1 MKHTILFATPLL
13 LAALLPAGCQ
23 NTVNTV
29 ENTEKSAAVNNI
41 NDTRVITDRFLRDRL
56 ALRSVHTGRT
66 AAGLLRVEV
75 TAVNARTSAASQ
87 LWSWMT
93 DENPYPV
100 DYRFTWQDAQGMT
113 VETPL
118 SIWRT
123 VTLYPGEIVNF
134 QSVAPTPECQD
145 FVLEIKETN

>member
-1 MKHTILFATPLL
+1 MKHTFLFTAPLL

-41 NDTRVITDRFLRDRL
+41 SDTRVITDRFLRDRL
-56 ALRSVHTGRT
+56 ALRSVKTGRT
-66 AAGLLRVEV
+66 EAGLLRVEV
-75 TAVNARTSAASQ
+75 SAVNARTSAASQ
-87 LWSWMT
+87 FWSWMT

-123 VTLYPGEIVNF
+123 VTIYPGEIVNF

-145 FVLEIKETN
+145 FVLEVKETN

>member
-1 MKHTILFATPLL
+1 MKHILLFTCPLA

-29 ENTEKSAAVNNI
+29 ENTEKSAVVNNI
-41 NDTRVITDRFLRDRL
+41 SDTRVITDRFLRDRL

-75 TAVNARTSAASQ
+75 TAVNARTGAASQ

-118 SIWRT
+118 SIWKT
-123 VTLYPGEIVNF
+123 VKVYPGEVVNF

-145 FVLEIKETN
+145 FRLELKETN

>member
-1 MKHTILFATPLL
+1 MKHTILFTAPLL

-41 NDTRVITDRFLRDRL
+41 SDTRVITDRFLRDRL
-56 ALRSVHTGRT
+56 ALRSVRTGRT
-66 AAGLLRVEV
+66 EAGLLRVEV
-75 TAVNARTSAASQ
+75 SAVNARTSAASQ
-87 LWSWMT
+87 FWSWMT

-123 VTLYPGEIVNF
+123 VTVYPGEIVNF

-145 FVLEIKETN
+145 FVLELKETN

>member
-1 MKHTILFATPLL
+1 MKHTFLFTAPLL
-13 LAALLPAGCQ
+13 LAALAGCQ

-41 NDTRVITDRFLRDRL
+41 SDTRVITDRFLRDRL
-56 ALRSVHTGRT
+56 VLRSVRTGRT
-66 AAGLLRVEV
+66 EAGLLRVEV
-75 TAVNARTSAASQ
+75 SAVNARTSAASQ

-123 VTLYPGEIVNF
+123 VTVYPGEIVNF
-134 QSVAPTPECQD
+134 QSVAPTPACQD
-145 FVLEIKETN
+145 FVLELKETN

>member
-1 MKHTILFATPLL
+1 MKHTFLFTAPLL

-75 TAVNARTSAASQ
+75 TAVNARTRAASQ

-145 FVLEIKETN
+145 FVLEIKETH

>member
-29 ENTEKSAAVNNI
+29 ENTEKNAVVNNI
-41 NDTRVITDRFLRDRL
+41 SDTRVITDRFLRDRL